1 MKLETSN
8 HKICKFYT
16 DNPSIN
22 FEAVN
27 LIFIDL
33 FEKLLNDMSSTMNT
47 TIHSQILTNVNSHT
61 QMLDDLKK
69 SFSSLK
75 KDISTLNADI
85 TNSLLIKFMDIK
97 REYIEDVKNIVNN
110 NTNDKITVLFEKH
123 NSQLIDKTQI
133 LITDIIPKTQE
144 HYYKQ
149 IHDSIQTFQKSL
161 SEDTRELL
169 KYMDKNPSKDSIK
182 EFISQFDAKSS
193 LMIQTVQ
200 QPIYSFIS
208 ASEERINNNITGLKE
223 NSSLSNISQLKALEE
238 FALHLNKQRLHINSN
253 PNKELEKILN
263 QLYNTSKIIHVNNRH
278 FLMTRSA
285 KPTVFV
291 QSTNDET
298 NIGEEEIRSFVNHI
312 EQNNCNG
319 VFLSQHSGITNK
331 TNFQIEIYAG
341 NIAVYVH
348 SVEYSLEK
356 ISIAI
361 DIIDNLYSKI
371 GDLNKSENYSI
382 PKEVLDEIN
391 REYHAFIT
399 QKESISNVLKES
411 HKKILSQLDELK
423 FPSLDKFLS
432 TKYSSIQKQGFKC
445 NLCNAFTVYTLKGLA
460 AHKRGCSRKIGS
472 CSSNYTIEVVE

>member
-8 HKICKFYT
+8 RKICKFYT

-33 FEKLLNDMSSTMNT
+33 FEKLLNDMSSTMNS
-47 TIHSQILTNVNSHT
+47 TIHSQILSNVNSHT
-61 QMLDDLKK
+61 QILDELKS

-75 KDISTLNADI
+75 KDISTLTTDI
-85 TNSLLIKFMDIK
+85 TTSLLIKFIDIK

-110 NTNDKITVLFEKH
+110 NTNDKISVLFEKH

-133 LITDIIPKTQE
+133 LIGDIIPKTQE

-149 IHDSIQTFQKSL
+149 IYDTIQTFQKSL

-169 KYMDKNPSKDSIK
+169 KYMDKTSSKDSIK

-208 ASEERINNNITGLKE
+208 ASEERINHNIAGLKD
-223 NSSLSNISQLKALEE
+223 NTSLTNISQIKAIEE
-238 FALHLNKQRLHINSN
+238 FATHINKQRVLMNSN

-263 QLYNTSKIIHVNNRH
+263 QLYNTSKIIPVNNRH

-291 QSTNDET
+291 QSTNEET
-298 NIGEEEIRSFVNHI
+298 NVGEDEIRTFVNHI

-331 TNFQIEIYAG
+331 LNFQIEIYAG

-371 GDLNKSENYSI
+371 GYLNRSENYSI

-399 QKESISNVLKES
+399 QKDSISNVLKES
-411 HKKILSQLDELK
+411 HKKILSQLEELK

-445 NLCNAFTVYTLKGLA
+445 NLCNAFTVFTLKGLA
-460 AHKRGCSRKIGS
+460 AHKRGCSRKIG
-472 CSSNYTIEVVE
+472 NGNFTIEVIDTI